1 MMRTI
6 ISADPDSVDEAKT
19 EALLLEIAEK
29 RVWHPRGYNFLRRP
43 DRRASRFSAME
54 DLYFPKTRKMAAP
67 QTQSQPTTTKTEF

>member
-6 ISADPDSVDEAKT
+6 ISADPDSVDEEKA

-43 DRRASRFSAME
+43 EDRDPEGLSLRCYRRSVV
-54 DLYFPKTRKMAAP
+54 P
-67 QTQSQPTTTKTEF
+67 